1 GGGSPTFWPIICR
14 VLGVPALVDDTR
26 FATPPLRVKNRAALA
41 ELLEARFV
49 TDKTAAWLERL
60 EAAGVPAGPI
70 LDYGQ
75 VFADP
80 HVRHRE
86 MAVEVDHPRA
96 GPTRVLGIPMKLSTT
111 PGSIRRPA
119 PTLGQ
124 HTEEVLREL
133 GYDAAAIRDLHAR
146 GVV

>member
-1 GGGSPTFWPIICR
+1 M
-14 VLGVPALVDDTR
+14 
-26 FATPPLRVKNRAALA
+26 
-41 ELLEARFV
+41 
-49 TDKTAAWLERL
+49 
-60 EAAGVPAGPI
+60 PAGPV
-70 LDYGQ
+70 LTCDQ

-80 HVRHRE
+80 HVAARA
-86 MAVEVDHPRA
+86 MAVEVEHPRA
-96 GPTRVLGIPMKLSTT
+96 GATRVLGIPLKLSAT

-124 HTEEVLREL
+124 HTDEILGEL

>member
-1 GGGSPTFWPIICR
+1 MLCAVGFF
-14 VLGVPALVDDTR
+14 V
-26 FATPPLRVKNRAALA
+26 NRDQFF
-41 ELLEARFV
+41 R
-49 TDKTAAWLERL
+49 AWLIGYML
-60 EAAGVPAGPI
+60 WLGIALGSMGLSSMLPAGPI

-86 MAVEVDHPRA
+86 MAVEVEHPRA
-96 GPTRVLGIPMKLSTT
+96 GRSRVLGIPVKLSST

-124 HTEEVLREL
+124 HTDEVLKEL
-133 GYDAAAIRDLHAR
+133 GYDAAAVANLKAR
-146 GVV
+146 NIV